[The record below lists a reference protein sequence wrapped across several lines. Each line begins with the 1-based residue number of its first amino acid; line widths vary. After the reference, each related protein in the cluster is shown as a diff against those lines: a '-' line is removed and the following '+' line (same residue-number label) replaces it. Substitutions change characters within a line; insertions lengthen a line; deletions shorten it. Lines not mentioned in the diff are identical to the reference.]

1 MSVTTT
7 LLDHLQAT
15 SSHGVD
21 ESAHPPLR
29 YSSPFLLQQLSQIC
43 QSAVF
48 YDSTIDRTLELVPKM
63 LNWVEIRRV
72 RRPHHSLNS
81 RTSQELGDDSPPVWA
96 GVIVHKDEP
105 LPMAAACGT
114 TCKRRISATYR
125 LEFKFPF
132 I

>member
-1 MSVTTT
+1 MLIMSVTTK

-29 YSSPFLLQQLSQIC
+29 YSSQFLLQQLSQIC

-48 YDSTIDRTLELVPKM
+48 CDSTIDRSLELVPKM

-72 RRPHHSLNS
+72 CRLHHMLNS
-81 RTSQELGDDSPPVWA
+81 RTSQELGDDSRPVWA
-96 GVIVHKDEP
+96 GVIVHEDEP

-114 TCKRRISATYR
+114 TCKRRI
-125 LEFKFPF
+125 
-132 I
+132 